1 MNMKKFHSRPRL
13 RGLSVIFC
21 LLLIVA
27 PVITAFSATISPK
40 SQNGNTKLITIQKGD
55 TLWDL
60 AQEYLTDPALWK
72 EFRRHNDFTD
82 PHLIYPGEEL
92 RIPTSFNMPAQA
104 IVKAV
109 EEKGLLSKEEID
121 QIKAQLAKAEDER
134 TGQGQQISDLEAQIR
149 QLKAQSQAFKK
160 ELADAVEELDAIGG
174 LSKSLDELKSDIK
187 NVAGG
192 ILDDAG
198 EEIEEVTEAVATLEG
213 KLSDSHKSVSK
224 LVAGN
229 ESLLEKLKSTED
241 RITSLT
247 EKVQGLEGQRDAVV
261 TISDSTE
268 EDETLEQLV
277 SSRDD
282 GTVSDEEFLISLSEN
297 GLDTDEKLEE
307 LHQQGILSAE
317 ELALKKEEGRKK
329 KTIVVIT
336 ALAGGIAWFAVNAL
350 GGAN

>member
-1 MNMKKFHSRPRL
+1 MNMKEFHPRL
-13 RGLSVIFC
+13 RGFSVIFC
-21 LLLIVA
+21 LLSIVA

-72 EFRRHNDFTD
+72 EFRRHNNFTD

-92 RIPTSFNMPAQA
+92 RIPINFNMPAQA

-134 TGQGQQISDLEAQIR
+134 TGQGQQIADLETQIR
-149 QLKAQSQAFKK
+149 QLQAQSQALKK
-160 ELADAVEELDAIGG
+160 ELADAVEELDTIGG
-174 LSKSLDELKSDIK
+174 LSESLDELKSDVK

-192 ILDDAG
+192 IRDDADAN
-198 EEIEEVTEAVATLEG
+198 EEISEVTEAVSTLEG

-247 EKVQGLEGQRDAVV
+247 EKVQDLEGQRNAAV

-268 EDETLEQLV
+268 DDETLEQLV

>member
-1 MNMKKFHSRPRL
+1 MNMKEFHPRPRL
-13 RGLSVIFC
+13 RGFSVIFC
-21 LLLIVA
+21 LLSIVA

-72 EFRRHNDFTD
+72 EFRRHNNFTD

-92 RIPTSFNMPAQA
+92 RIPINFNMPAQA

-121 QIKAQLAKAEDER
+121 QIKAQLAKAGDER
-134 TGQGQQISDLEAQIR
+134 TGQGQQIADLETQIR
-149 QLKAQSQAFKK
+149 QLQAQSQALKK
-160 ELADAVEELDAIGG
+160 ELANAVEELDTIGG
-174 LSKSLDELKSDIK
+174 LSESLDELKSDVK

-192 ILDDAG
+192 IRDDAN
-198 EEIEEVTEAVATLEG
+198 EEISEVTEAVSTLEG

-247 EKVQGLEGQRDAVV
+247 EKVQDLEGQRNAAV

-268 EDETLEQLV
+268 DDETLEQLV

-317 ELALKKEEGRKK
+317 ELVLKKEEGRKK

-350 GGAN
+350 GGTN